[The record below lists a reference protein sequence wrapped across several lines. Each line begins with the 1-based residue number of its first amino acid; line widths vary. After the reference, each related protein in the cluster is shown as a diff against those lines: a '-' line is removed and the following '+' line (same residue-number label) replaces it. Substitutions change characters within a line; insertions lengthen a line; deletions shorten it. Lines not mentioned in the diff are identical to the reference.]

1 MYSSSTWTVQ
11 VWFRVVS
18 VLLRIDFRHRVFFSS
33 PKIAPEDFTAAY
45 EWRVDGSCGIF
56 DASMMASFDVQ
67 YVKPCA
73 VATLCKLEQ

>member
-1 MYSSSTWTVQ
+1 MDCSGLVSSCQ
-11 VWFRVVS
+11 RFAA
-18 VLLRIDFRHRVFFSS
+18 HRFSLIVFSFSS

-45 EWRVDGSCGIF
+45 EWRVDRSCGIF
-56 DASMMASFDVQ
+56 DASMMASFDVVQ